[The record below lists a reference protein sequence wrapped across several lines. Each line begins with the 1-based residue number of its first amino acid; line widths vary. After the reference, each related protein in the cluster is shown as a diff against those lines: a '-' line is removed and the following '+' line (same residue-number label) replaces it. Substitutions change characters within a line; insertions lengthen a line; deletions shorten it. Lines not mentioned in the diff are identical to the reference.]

1 VSNTATGSTR
11 EKVKMMR
18 EKLTSELNSH
28 QVWPEMIDNGTK
40 GETIAPRCCPVG
52 QFNALVATSHLN
64 APVQQ
69 FCW

>member
-1 VSNTATGSTR
+1 
-11 EKVKMMR
+11 MMR